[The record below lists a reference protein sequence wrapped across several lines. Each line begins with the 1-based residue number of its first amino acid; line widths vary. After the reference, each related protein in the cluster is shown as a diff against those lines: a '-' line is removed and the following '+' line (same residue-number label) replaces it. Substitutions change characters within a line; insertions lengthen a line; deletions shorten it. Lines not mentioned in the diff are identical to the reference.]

1 MKIGIIKKG
10 LVFASLLLISINK
23 PALSAPQSFEVVTES
38 IINMSNQKMT
48 INSKM
53 SYADKKV
60 RMENQITT
68 KEKLPQGMD
77 KSIMIMDSS
86 KKIAYTLMP
95 QNKSAMKI
103 DMAAM
108 EKLQG
113 ANGSGA
119 GLTSQFVSDPTQVQ
133 AQIKKMGGKMVG
145 AESILGYLC
154 DIWSMNQEI
163 TVSQDGTKE
172 KAVVKIWLSN
182 KLSIPLKMEV
192 NSPKKGNFITM
203 KAKSLRTDVKLAAS
217 LFEVPSG
224 YQVIDMNEMMKK
236 MKNTK
241 QLSGK

>member
-10 LVFASLLLISINK
+10 LVFASLILFSINQ
-23 PALSAPQSFEVVTES
+23 PALSAAKNFEVTTES
-38 IINMSNQKMT
+38 LINMANQKMT

-53 SYADKKV
+53 SYSDKKV
-60 RMENQITT
+60 RMENEIIT
-68 KEKLPQGMD
+68 KEKLPQGMN

-103 DMAAM
+103 DMAVM
-108 EKLQG
+108 EKMQG
-113 ANGSGA
+113 ASGSGA
-119 GLTSQFVSDPTQVQ
+119 GLTSQFVSDPSQVQ
-133 AQIKKMGGKMVG
+133 SQIKKMGGKMVG

-163 TVSQDGTKE
+163 QVAQDGTKE
-172 KAVVKIWLSN
+172 KATVKIWLSN

-192 NSPKKGNFITM
+192 TSPKKGNFISM
-203 KAKSLRTDVKLAAS
+203 KAKSLKTDVKLPDS

-241 QLSGK
+241 QLNGK